1 MYLALTSNENTF
13 ISSDWAEFI
22 SNGHAISQLALNDNS
37 TTTML
42 FNTLVIVID
51 QFNCWVMGASIRTE
65 TKNAHL
71 GRYFSPDVKEEIKNG
86 GFDIQKL
93 EPKHMN
99 IAVLFTDIVNFTQLS
114 EKMNLSDVLVLLSD
128 YQSIMVEALIKHY
141 GTVDK
146 FMGDS

>member
-1 MYLALTSNENTF
+1 M
-13 ISSDWAEFI
+13 
-22 SNGHAISQLALNDNS
+22 NDNS
-37 TTTML
+37 MTTML
-42 FNTLVIVID
+42 FIALFIAIAY
-51 QFNCWVMGASIRTE
+51 FNRWVMGASIKTE

-71 GRYFSPDVKEEIKNG
+71 GRYCSPDVKEEIKNG
-86 GFDIQKL
+86 GFDIQKV

-114 EKMNLSDVLVLLSD
+114 EKMNLSAVLVLLSD
-128 YQSIMVEALIKHY
+128 YQSIMVEALIKHN

>member
-1 MYLALTSNENTF
+1 MLTLTAGLWEQALRRR
-13 ISSDWAEFI
+13 
-22 SNGHAISQLALNDNS
+22 Q
-37 TTTML
+37 
-42 FNTLVIVID
+42 
-51 QFNCWVMGASIRTE
+51 
-65 TKNAHL
+65 KNAHL
-71 GRYFSPDVKEEIKNG
+71 GQYFSPDVKEEIKNG

-99 IAVLFTDIVNFTQLS
+99 IVVFFTDIVNFTQLS

-128 YQSIMVEALIKHY
+128 YQSIMVEALIKHN

>member
-1 MYLALTSNENTF
+1 M
-13 ISSDWAEFI
+13 
-22 SNGHAISQLALNDNS
+22 NDNS
-37 TTTML
+37 MTTML
-42 FNTLVIVID
+42 FITLVIAIAR
-51 QFNCWVMGASIRTE
+51 FNRWVMGASIKTE

-71 GRYFSPDVKEEIKNG
+71 GQYFSPDVKEEIKNG

-128 YQSIMVEALIKHY
+128 YQSIMVEAIIKHN

>member
-1 MYLALTSNENTF
+1 M
-13 ISSDWAEFI
+13 
-22 SNGHAISQLALNDNS
+22 NDNS
-37 TTTML
+37 MTTML
-42 FNTLVIVID
+42 FITLVITIAH
-51 QFNCWVMGASIRTE
+51 FYRWVMGASIKTE

-114 EKMNLSDVLVLLSD
+114 EKMNLSAVLVLLSD
-128 YQSIMVEALIKHY
+128 YQSIMVEALIKHN

>member
-1 MYLALTSNENTF
+1 MKIPF
-13 ISSDWAEFI
+13 ISSDWAEII
-22 SNGHAISQLALNDNS
+22 SNGYALSLWALNDNS
-37 TTTML
+37 MTTVL
-42 FNTLVIVID
+42 FITLVITIAH
-51 QFNCWVMGASIRTE
+51 FNRWVMGASIKTE

-71 GRYFSPDVKEEIKNG
+71 GQYFSPDVKEEIKNG

-114 EKMNLSDVLVLLSD
+114 EKMNLDDVLVLLSD
-128 YQSIMVEALIKHY
+128 YQSIMVEALIKHN

>member
-1 MYLALTSNENTF
+1 MRIPF
-13 ISSDWAEFI
+13 ISSDWAEII
-22 SNGHAISQLALNDNS
+22 SNGYALSQWALNDNS
-37 TTTML
+37 MTTVL
-42 FNTLVIVID
+42 FITLVITIAH
-51 QFNCWVMGASIRTE
+51 FNRWVMGASIKTE

-71 GRYFSPDVKEEIKNG
+71 GQYFSPDVKEEIKNG

-114 EKMNLSDVLVLLSD
+114 EKMNLDDVLVLLSD
-128 YQSIMVEALIKHY
+128 YQSIMVEAIIKHN